1 MDLIPRSRKTIRN
14 EPEMNSSI
22 PKKLYFRIGEVS
34 KICGVRPYILRY
46 WQSQFSEINPSKTR
60 SQHRLYRRKDVEL
73 ILEIKKLLYE
83 EKYTIT
89 GAKKRLKGLTDNDR
103 VSSKPPLKEEKYS
116 KVLLMIK
123 KDLEEIEKL
132 LK

>member
-1 MDLIPRSRKTIRN
+1 MSRPIP
-14 EPEMNSSI
+14 E
-22 PKKLYFRIGEVS
+22 KLYFRIGEVS

-89 GAKKRLKGLTDNDR
+89 GAKKRLKGLTDNDQ
-103 VSSKPPLKEEKYS
+103 VSSKPPFKEEKYS